1 MNNFTIIQTTYD
13 NLNSYKSQ
21 IILKMSKLKDLH
33 IKGTSKTPQ
42 IDLDAEKGILSL
54 TGKSIPENA
63 SSFYEPVFKW
73 AEQYAKN
80 PARNT
85 NLKLNV
91 VYFNTASILWMGKFF
106 KLLSRIPK
114 AEHVLFIHLY
124 FDIEEFDSMGEDDV
138 KEALSPILDITSDA
152 TCSIGIKLYGV
163 DDDGNI
169 MKENIVLI

>member
-1 MNNFTIIQTTYD
+1 
-13 NLNSYKSQ
+13 
-21 IILKMSKLKDLH
+21 MSKLSDLH

-42 IDLDAEKGILSL
+42 IDLDAEKGILSFV
-54 TGKSIPENA
+54 GKSIPENA
-63 SSFYEPVFKW
+63 TSFYEPTFKW
-73 AEQYAKN
+73 AEQYAKS

-91 VYFNTASILWMGKFF
+91 VYFNTASILWMGKLL

-124 FDIEEFDSMGEDDV
+124 FDIEEYDTMGEEDV
-138 KEALSPILDITSDA
+138 KEALSPILDITGEA

-163 DDDGNI
+163 DDDGSVI
-169 MKENIVLI
+169 KENIVLI

>member
-1 MNNFTIIQTTYD
+1 
-13 NLNSYKSQ
+13 
-21 IILKMSKLKDLH
+21 MSKLKDLH

-42 IDLDAEKGILSL
+42 IDLDAEKGILSFI
-54 TGKSIPENA
+54 GKSIPENA
-63 SSFYEPVFKW
+63 TSFYESTFKW
-73 AEQYAKN
+73 AEQYSKS

-91 VYFNTASILWMGKFF
+91 VYFNTASILWMGKLL

-114 AEHVLFIHLY
+114 PEHVLFIHLY
-124 FDIEEFDSMGEDDV
+124 FDIEEYDSMGEEDV
-138 KEALSPILDITSDA
+138 KEALSPILDVTGEA

-169 MKENIVLI
+169 MKENIVLV